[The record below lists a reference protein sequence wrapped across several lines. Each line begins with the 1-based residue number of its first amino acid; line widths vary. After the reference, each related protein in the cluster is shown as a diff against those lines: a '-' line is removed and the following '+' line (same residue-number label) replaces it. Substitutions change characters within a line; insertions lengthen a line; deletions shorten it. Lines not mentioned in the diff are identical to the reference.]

1 MTECPAERTLS
12 SWQLRHLGKD
22 PETLDLSLHRAC
34 VFLSSF
40 ISPQVSRLQVC
51 VKIKCCQ
58 KETLPPKALVPF
70 TQGRTPVKEL
80 WASLKCWEI
89 PPQSFEITFT
99 RGQMLSFSRNLK
111 RLLGQVGQVFLDP
124 VKILPL
130 KKKYS
135 SLPLKSMSHSLME
148 NTIHSKV
155 PSTADRRKGRDERH
169 CPCLHVAHSL
179 VSQYFE

>member
-12 SWQLRHLGKD
+12 SWQLRHSGKD
-22 PETLDLSLHRAC
+22 LETLDLSLYRAC

-80 WASLKCWEI
+80 WASLKCWENSTTVLWDNFYQGANAELLQK
-89 PPQSFEITFT
+89 PQET
-99 RGQMLSFSRNLK
+99 SRSSGPGFPRSCEDPTLEEK
-111 RLLGQVGQVFLDP
+111 IQFFASEKHEPFLDG
-124 VKILPL
+124 
-130 KKKYS
+130 KY
-135 SLPLKSMSHSLME
+135 HS
-148 NTIHSKV
+148 
-155 PSTADRRKGRDERH
+155 
-169 CPCLHVAHSL
+169 
-179 VSQYFE
+179 F